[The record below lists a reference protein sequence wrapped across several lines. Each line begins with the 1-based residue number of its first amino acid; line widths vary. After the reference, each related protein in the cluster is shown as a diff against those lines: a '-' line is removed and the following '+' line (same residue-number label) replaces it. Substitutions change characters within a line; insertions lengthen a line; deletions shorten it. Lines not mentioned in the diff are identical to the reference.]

1 MGALFQPINQVKFT
15 NVAIVKYKHKGN
27 KFEIACYKN
36 KIIDWKN
43 GNELNIDDVLQSHLI
58 FTNIS
63 KGEIAKKSQLNS
75 CFNSDDNYEIC
86 KTILEKGTLQ
96 ISNRERAILKE
107 KMYKDIIEM
116 LHEMSVNPQTG
127 YPLSTNMIESMI
139 KNVGYSINIDDSTKK
154 QALKVFELLH
164 KEYED
169 VIQRAFMRIQIIC
182 DDFIKNDV
190 IKLLNDNNAIIEEDK
205 MTNNLKRED
214 ELNQNCDNIHKENMS
229 NHDMKNDEINNLKDQ
244 KQSNLSSSIQLNNSE
259 NDPKQNNHNFSYNNK
274 TGIDNETVNGTSN
287 DIFDDTK
294 DKDQDQ
300 VNGDNCQDTMNKNN
314 FDDDPN
320 NNTTSTHKKGTSNNE
335 HSETSE
341 EKLDS
346 KKNKK
351 NQDSFPIDNEK
362 TNKEKFAD
370 NSKIKTK
377 QKINKHNVERK
388 GDNLQTYKIVFLCYP
403 SLYRCIDEF
412 TKKNKK
418 NCSSKILSNNV
429 KVATSNKKK
438 KNDSPTIPKESDN
451 TNKKKE
457 ERKNKNTNDKNKKN
471 SISKKE
477 HNDSK
482 GNNTYMKN
490 SNDSESSVN
499 DKISKNNNYIT
510 NKNEQSK
517 NQNSKNNGINNNRIS
532 NQTDDKIIQNST
544 KEKPS
549 IGINNNDKT
558 TGMIM
563 CTSCLTQI
571 EKNNYKLHCRS
582 DFHVYNVKR
591 KYKKLP
597 PITLEEYIEIDFDV
611 SHFHVDM

>member
-96 ISNRERAILKE
+96 ISNRERTILKE

-205 MTNNLKRED
+205 MTNNIKRED
-214 ELNQNCDNIHKENMS
+214 ELNQSYDNIHKENM
-229 NHDMKNDEINNLKDQ
+229 NDHDMKNDEINNLKDE
-244 KQSNLSSSIQLNNSE
+244 KQSNLSSSIQLNDNE
-259 NDPKQNNHNFSYNNK
+259 NDPKKNSHDISYNNK
-274 TGIDNETVNGTSN
+274 TEVANGTSN
-287 DIFDDTK
+287 EILDDAK
-294 DKDQDQ
+294 DKDEVQ
-300 VNGDNCQDTMNKNN
+300 VNGDKYKDTMNKNDFN
-314 FDDDPN
+314 DEPN
-320 NNTTSTHKKGTSNNE
+320 NHTTNEDKKGTNNNE
-335 HSETSE
+335 NSENID
-341 EKLDS
+341 EKPDNKKKK
-346 KKNKK
+346 KKN
-351 NQDSFPIDNEK
+351 NFPNDNEK
-362 TNKEKFAD
+362 TNKEKFTD
-370 NSKIKTK
+370 NSKTKTK
-377 QKINKHNVERK
+377 QKINKHNIERK
-388 GDNLQTYKIVFLCYP
+388 GDNFQTYKIVFLCYP

-438 KNDSPTIPKESDN
+438 KNDSSTIPKESDN
-451 TNKKKE
+451 INKKKE
-457 ERKNKNTNDKNKKN
+457 EGKNKNTNDKNKKN
-471 SISKKE
+471 SNSKKE

-482 GNNTYMKN
+482 GDNNYMKN
-490 SNDSESSVN
+490 SNDYESSMN
-499 DKISKNNNYIT
+499 EKFSKNNNYIA
-510 NKNEQSK
+510 NKNEQPK
-517 NQNSKNNGINNNRIS
+517 NQNSKNNGISNNRIS
-532 NQTDDKIIQNST
+532 NQTDDKIIQNPT

-549 IGINNNDKT
+549 IETNLNNKT
-558 TGMIM
+558 TTDVIM